1 MKTRIDFVS
10 NSSSCSFVIAL
21 DKDFALND
29 FIAEA
34 CKGCLKHVSS
44 DDSEEFVKQQDEFNK
59 AVLDYHLRASELL
72 YLGCLCIGKV
82 QDVFRKE
89 DDEELFKH
97 MKAYI
102 ARNSVSND
110 ERLVEDMDD
119 KIVIERTEE
128 IDRIAISK
136 YKTEYVTN
144 AWHWDDDY
152 SYDLDAQK
160 KAADNIVKFAKNY
173 SDSRSDYKA
182 QRNSKT
188 YVISRNTVWNTQAL
202 VAAGYKVVLD
212 DWMDLGKF
220 DKMLQDGQ
228 RLVVVHVNNGGDG
241 VDEDALYSFGGWDGE
256 DVFDSMPKI
265 EVIDSETW

>member
-21 DKDFALND
+21 DKNAKLDE
-29 FIAEA
+29 FIEEA
-34 CKGCLKHVSS
+34 CKGCLKHVSD
-44 DDSEEFVKQQDEFNK
+44 DDSKIFVEQQNEFNK

-82 QDVFRKE
+82 RDIYMKE
-89 DDEELFKH
+89 DDEELFKN
-97 MKAYI
+97 MKAVI
-102 ARNSVSND
+102 SDNTCG
-110 ERLVEDMDD
+110 ERLIENTDD
-119 KIVIERTEE
+119 KIVIERIEE

-136 YKTEYVTN
+136 CKMEYVTN

-152 SYDLDAQK
+152 SYDLEMQK
-160 KAADNIVKFAKNY
+160 KAAKNIVEFAKNY
-173 SDSRSDYKA
+173 SDSRSDYKSR
-182 QRNSKT
+182 QNSKT

-202 VAAGYKVVLD
+202 IAAGYKVVLD

-228 RLVVVHVNNGGDG
+228 KLVVVHVNNGGDG

-265 EVIDSETW
+265 EIIDSETW